1 MPVGLNYI
9 NHLFNTN
16 TMNSCTR
23 CQVTNNKAHSF
34 EKLGTLRDNVT
45 NIFYTCPSQA
55 TEPDDSPDAFQY
67 YMAHFQ
73 ETEPHPWIWIFDC
86 QGMKTKDLT
95 KSTLARKL
103 TEAVQ
108 TKYKDTLRGIY
119 IINPIW
125 SITSLFTL
133 IKPFLHKEAKS
144 RVHICS
150 LGLIDTINKLE
161 NAGVYSHALQKLTK
175 CVIGNI

>member
-1 MPVGLNYI
+1 M
-9 NHLFNTN
+9 T
-16 TMNSCTR
+16 SCPR
-23 CQVTNNKAHSF
+23 CKENNKAHSF

-45 NIFYTCPSQA
+45 NIFYTCPVQA

-73 ETEPHPWIWIFDC
+73 ETEPRPWIWIFDC
-86 QGMKTKDLT
+86 QGMKAKDLT

-119 IINPIW
+119 IINPLW
-125 SITSLFTL
+125 SITSLFTV

-161 NAGVYSHALQKLTK
+161 SVGMYSHALQKVTK
-175 CVIGNI
+175 CILGNI